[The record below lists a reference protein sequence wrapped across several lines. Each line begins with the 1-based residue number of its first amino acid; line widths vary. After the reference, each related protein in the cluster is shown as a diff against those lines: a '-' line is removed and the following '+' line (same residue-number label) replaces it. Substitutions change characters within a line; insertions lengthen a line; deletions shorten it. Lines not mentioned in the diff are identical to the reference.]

1 MLELIYPNN
10 LYPQAGCDEA
20 GRGSLAG
27 PVFAAAVILP
37 DKFYHPLLND
47 SKKIS
52 SKNRDILFDII
63 TKEAVSYGV
72 ASCSPEEIDK
82 FNILKCS
89 IIAMHRAIEQ
99 LKTRPRSII
108 VDGNRFDPYGDIP
121 HECII
126 KGDSKY
132 ASIAAASIL
141 AKVSRDRYIKEISKE
156 FPQYLWDKNMAYPTK
171 GHREAIREYG
181 SCKYHRSSFKL
192 L

>member
-27 PVFAAAVILP
+27 SVFAAAIILP
-37 DKFYHPLLND
+37 NDFYHPLLND
-47 SKKIS
+47 SKKLS
-52 SKNRDILFDII
+52 PKNRELLFDII
-63 TKEAVSYGV
+63 IKESISYGI
-72 ASCSPEEIDK
+72 ASCSVEEIEEY
-82 FNILKCS
+82 NILKCS

-108 VDGNRFDPYGDIP
+108 VDGNRFDSYGDIP

-156 FPQYLWDKNMAYPTK
+156 FPQYLWDRNMAYPTK
-171 GHREAIREYG
+171 AHRDAIREHG
-181 SCKYHRSSFKL
+181 PCKYHRPSFKL